1 MHAYFCSIVRKR
13 VGMKREAGGEG
24 GGETGAIFTLDAGG
38 PGSRCA
44 RLSSTA
50 LVHGRKGAQKPRSS
64 FIFDYTSDPPANVLP
79 DTKNIRHFRH
89 WPNYCALPRNC
100 LSRNFLLHDQFFP
113 PFPFLIPRFLFLFLF
128 LFSIYPPHTTL
139 FPPLRVTSLL
149 HPPHPGS
156 LTVPPRSP
164 LTPSPSPAPSPSSL
178 AASVWR
184 WPELINNSRL

>member
-64 FIFDYTSDPPANVLP
+64 FIFDYTSDLPANVLP

-89 WPNYCALPRNC
+89 CPNYRALPRNY
-100 LSRNFLLHDQFFP
+100 LLRVSRSIFP
-113 PFPFLIPRFLFLFLF
+113 PFPLDF
-128 LFSIYPPHTTL
+128 
-139 FPPLRVTSLL
+139 LRVSFSFFSSFFYISPAHDTFSPSPRHKLA
-149 HPPHPGS
+149 PPHPVTYGS
-156 LTVPPRSP
+156 PRSP
-164 LTPSPSPAPSPSSL
+164 LAPSPSPAPSPSSL